1 MARGVRI
8 MDFVAFTRLDQFL
21 INIICR
27 GCIIIKRL
35 DMWLVNDKPTRKD
48 FLFLRTSN
56 FQWVHE
62 VNMLYWY
69 FRIIL

>member
-1 MARGVRI
+1 MTAVYMARGVRI

-35 DMWLVNDKPTRKD
+35 DMTY
-48 FLFLRTSN
+48 
-56 FQWVHE
+56 
-62 VNMLYWY
+62 NMINPRERA
-69 FRIIL
+69 FFF